1 MAGTA
6 DARRKGERRVAYLLF
21 FYNILLIALF
31 LLCTAAFLLLWRRER
46 QAMFGWAAA
55 AFGAYLADAVL
66 VYLGEFVPGF
76 ARYYRATL
84 YSEALLQVGLF
95 LATMLC
101 YRGFTAAALQDAAR
115 RWEWGAWLAAWP
127 VCAAI
132 CAVPM
137 TPLSTAVFY
146 SLLAC
151 VGMYVAARGLL
162 RLRAGGRPR
171 PFLRGVLV
179 WMTGCF
185 AAYGAENLAWVLGG
199 NPLAGLWPTLGQR
212 WASIE
217 IMSLGLGGA
226 CLVWAVRRI
235 LAAPA
240 PEQGGEARRQAEAA
254 EFAARYSLT
263 RRESEVLE
271 LLLAG
276 MNNQQIARQLYIS
289 VGTVK
294 AHTHN
299 IFAKTGVGDRAQL
312 ADAVRQGRNA

>member
-1 MAGTA
+1 M
-6 DARRKGERRVAYLLF
+6 AYLLF

-151 VGMYVAARGLL
+151 VGGICGGPGAFKAAGRRPAAALFAGRAGVDDGLL
-162 RLRAGGRPR
+162 CG
-171 PFLRGVLV
+171 LRG
-179 WMTGCF
+179 G
-185 AAYGAENLAWVLGG
+185 E
-199 NPLAGLWPTLGQR
+199 P
-212 WASIE
+212 
-217 IMSLGLGGA
+217 GLGAGRHPPGGPVA
-226 CLVWAVRRI
+226 HPG
-235 LAAPA
+235 PA
-240 PEQGGEARRQAEAA
+240 LGE
-254 EFAARYSLT
+254 
-263 RRESEVLE
+263 
-271 LLLAG
+271 
-276 MNNQQIARQLYIS
+276 
-289 VGTVK
+289 
-294 AHTHN
+294 H
-299 IFAKTGVGDRAQL
+299 
-312 ADAVRQGRNA
+312 